1 MATGS
6 GTSVY
11 SRLGVRPIIN
21 AQGNRTVLGGS
32 ATTPAVAAA
41 MEEANHTY
49 VEMRELLE
57 KSGEFIAEMLG
68 VEAAYVTSGCSAAL
82 ALSAAACMTGRDPD
96 KIAQLPDTTGMRNEV
111 ILQKPQQYSYDRSY
125 TVPGAKLVRAG
136 DDDGCTAEQLE
147 SAIGP
152 NTAALAYLIR
162 AGEDD
167 SVTPLEQ
174 VVEMAHSRGLPVI
187 ADAAAR
193 IYPLEYFRRNAQS
206 ADLVCFGAKYIG
218 APQSA
223 GYVCGK
229 KELVDAVVDHGFI
242 GFQTGGGR
250 AFGRPMK
257 LDKQEIIGVV
267 TAIEQW
273 FTMNHED
280 RLIGYEETLTTV
292 QRELAGTPGVESK
305 LEQVDQYFGV
315 TLNVTFDAEALGK
328 TAQDVAAELDAGT
341 PRIAVSAPDDGTIA
355 VNAHAL
361 KEGEELIVAE
371 HLRMALGG

>member
-6 GTSVY
+6 GTNVY

-68 VEAAYVTSGCSAAL
+68 VEAAYVTSGCAAAL

-111 ILQKPQQYSYDRSY
+111 LLQKPQQYSYDRSY
-125 TVPGAKLVRAG
+125 TVPGAKLVRVG
-136 DDDGCTAEQLE
+136 NDDGCTAEQLE
-147 SAIGP
+147 GAIGP

-167 SVTPLEQ
+167 SVVPLEQ
-174 VVEMAHSRGLPVI
+174 VVEMAHSRDLPVI

-206 ADLVCFGAKYIG
+206 ADLVCFGAKYMG

-280 RLIGYEETLTTV
+280 RLIGYEETLATV
-292 QRELAGTPGVESK
+292 QRELAGTPGVEAK

-315 TLNVTFDAEALGK
+315 TLNVTFDAASLGK
-328 TAQDVAAELDAGT
+328 TAQDIAADLDAGT
-341 PRIAVSAPDDGTIA
+341 PRIAVSAPDDNTIA

-361 KEGEELIVAE
+361 KKGEELIVAE
-371 HLRMALGG
+371 HLRMALSG

>member
-1 MATGS
+1 MNTGI

-68 VEAAYVTSGCSAAL
+68 AEAAYVTSGCAAAL
-82 ALSAAACMTGRDPD
+82 ALSTAACMTGRDQD
-96 KIAQLPDTTGMRNEV
+96 KIAQLPDTTGMRDEI
-111 ILQKPQQYSYDRSY
+111 ILQKPQQYSYDRSFN
-125 TVPGAKLVRAG
+125 VPGGKLIRPGSEA
-136 DDDGCTAEQLE
+136 GCTAEELE
-147 SAIGP
+147 NTIGP

-162 AGEDD
+162 ADEDD
-167 SVTPLEQ
+167 SVVPLER

-229 KELVDAVVDHGFI
+229 KELVDSVVDHGFI

-250 AFGRPMK
+250 AFGRPTK

-280 RLIGYEETLTTV
+280 RLIGYEETLATM
-292 QRELAGTPGVESK
+292 QSELAGTPNVESK

-315 TLNVTFDAEALGK
+315 TLNVTFDADALGK
-328 TAQDVAAELDAGT
+328 TAEEVAAELDAGT

-361 KEGEELIVAE
+361 NEGEGLIVAE